1 MVYFAVLSGWIDL
14 AKYYPIIIE
23 RDEKVV
29 LQNKEIAGTTYNY
42 RLYFAKYRF
51 KTFNVFHIPNNMSYA
66 TEARILKIESIV
78 INVSHKF

>member
-1 MVYFAVLSGWIDL
+1 MLFLPDWIDL

-23 RDEKVV
+23 RGEKVCRKIKRLQV
-29 LQNKEIAGTTYNY
+29 SPITIVYTLQNIK
-42 RLYFAKYRF
+42 F

-66 TEARILKIESIV
+66 TEARILKTESIA